1 MYTSAKRR
9 TALISLLLT
18 FLVVCVTSRAQ
29 TFRGAINGSVTD
41 ASGAVV
47 VGAQVVATETAT
59 GVAHNT
65 VSSSAGDFSFPDL
78 PLGSYDVTVSATGF
92 RTVKTQSVPVSAG
105 AIYTVPVK
113 LAVASGSEVVEVSA
127 SALSLDT
134 TTSTQTSTV
143 GEKAVS
149 NLPLNGRDF
158 TQLMALTPGFSGYA
172 GGVTSGSGSLNGMRF
187 EQVNWQI
194 DGVDNNDLW
203 ANIPAVNQSGVNGIA
218 GTLLPLDS
226 VEQFSVQTQASA
238 EAGRNPGGVINL
250 ALKAGTNAIHGT
262 AYYFNRNEAFAEPSP
277 FIAYGEAKQ
286 ENRTYNVGG
295 SLGGSIIKDKLFY
308 FVTYEKQVFAI
319 GEPGEAVEPSAAYQ
333 AEARAVM
340 AQYGVPVGPV
350 SANLLNILWPPY
362 ALTGPAGGENY
373 NSPDP
378 EFGDSNNG
386 LIKLDYALNAKNN
399 ISAHWFGGQGN
410 QTAPD
415 GSELLYYYTIGPIH
429 IYNYAL
435 QWNYTPT
442 SHITNQVLAG
452 VNYFNQI
459 FIDDKTDFNLAGAGF
474 VSGSN
479 YAGVAPHLRISGFDP
494 VGIVAPSGR
503 NDITGHLDDTLS
515 WTKGKH
521 EFRFGGEFRQ
531 AQIDAFNTGNSS
543 GLFNFTG
550 AQGPWSALQSSI
562 SDTNILSLADFLAG
576 YVDTSTLDVGDPKR
590 QVFINT
596 FSVFAQDAWKL
607 TSRFTGNYGLRFDY
621 EGPLHDS
628 YKDLSVFRPNLGGLV
643 FQGAGINSVYP
654 QDWTNFSPRLGFA
667 YQPFEHNDTTVLRGG
682 IGLYFDQPV
691 MSAFLNNK
699 TSNTS
704 PIGIQSNP
712 AGPNP
717 VFTIS
722 KSAYTVQSGQQI
734 FPSSATASCTV
745 TPTNVSPCGIFTV
758 SPNFRTPY
766 VINYN
771 LNIQQSLGPKMLAQI
786 GYIGN
791 ESRKLVSTIDIN
803 QAAFSSNGSPSTT
816 AQAYAQQASRPYF
829 SAFPTYGNINQLGT
843 IATGNYNSLQAI
855 LKFANYHGLTAQA
868 SYTWGHAFD
877 EMSQSRSLLPQDSYN
892 FKGDYGNSG
901 LDTRDNFTTFLS
913 YAIPTFSQRMRRL
926 SEGWVVNG
934 LIALHTGQPFTVYNS
949 DDTSGTDENAQR
961 VNLIGNPYAGITH
974 KFYPATATASA
985 TEQWVNPAAFA
996 SPANGALGTMPR
1008 NALYGPGY
1016 ADADLSVFKT
1026 TRITERISLQLR
1038 GEVFNAFNNKNFA
1051 PPNNTI
1057 GGGFGELYSTIGN
1070 YWGAPGVGPGEPL
1083 NAQLGGKIIF

>member
-1 MYTSAKRR
+1 MYTSARR
-9 TALISLLLT
+9 RIASFSLLLI
-18 FLVVCVTSRAQ
+18 FSVANVIAHAQ

-41 ASGAVV
+41 TSGAVV
-47 VGAQVVATETAT
+47 AGAQVVATETAT
-59 GVAHNT
+59 GVTHNSL
-65 VSSSAGDFSFPDL
+65 SSSAGDFSFPDL
-78 PLGSYDVTVSATGF
+78 PLGSYQVTVSDTGF
-92 RTVKTQSVPVSAG
+92 NTVKVENVPVSAG
-105 AIYTVPVK
+105 TIYSVPVK
-113 LAVASGSEVVEVSA
+113 LTVASSAEVVEVSA

-134 TTSTQTSTV
+134 TTSTQTATV
-143 GEKAVS
+143 GAKAVS
-149 NLPLNGRDF
+149 NLPLNGRDY
-158 TQLMALTPGFSGYA
+158 TQLLGLTPGFSGYS

-187 EQVNWQI
+187 EQMNWQV

-238 EAGRNPGGVINL
+238 EAGRNAGGVINL
-250 ALKAGTNAIHGT
+250 ALKSGTNALHGT
-262 AYYFNRNEAFAEPSP
+262 AYYFNRNEAFAQPSP
-277 FIAYGEAKQ
+277 FIAYGENKQ

-295 SLGGSIIKDKLFY
+295 SVGGAIIKDKLFY

-319 GEPGEAVEPSAAYQ
+319 GQPGEAVEPSAAYQ
-333 AEARAVM
+333 AEAKAVM
-340 AQYGVPVGPV
+340 AQYGIPVNPV
-350 SANLLNILWPPY
+350 STNLLNTLWPSY

-378 EFGDSNNG
+378 EFGHSNNG
-386 LIKLDYALNAKNN
+386 LIKLDYTLNAKNS

-415 GSELLYYYTIGPIH
+415 GSELLYYYTVGPIH

-442 SHITNQVLAG
+442 NNITNQVLAG

-459 FIDDKTDFNLAGAGF
+459 FDDEKTDFNIAATGF
-474 VSGSN
+474 ISGST
-479 YAGVAPHLRISGFDP
+479 YPGVAPHIRISGFDP

-521 EFRFGGEFRQ
+521 EFRFGGEYRQ
-531 AQIDAFNTGNSS
+531 AQIDAFNSGDSS
-543 GLFNFTG
+543 GAFNFTG
-550 AQGPWSALQSSI
+550 AQGLWKNDQV
-562 SDTNILSLADFLAG
+562 SDANVLSLADFLAG
-576 YVDTSTLDVGDPKR
+576 LVDTSTLDVGDPKR
-590 QVFINT
+590 QVFVNT
-596 FSVFAQDAWKL
+596 FSLFAQDAWRL
-607 TSRFTGNYGLRFDY
+607 SPRFTANYGLRYDY
-621 EGPLHDS
+621 EGPLHNTW
-628 YKDLSVFRPNLGGLV
+628 KDLSVFRPNAGGLA
-643 FQGAGINSVYP
+643 FQGAGINSIYP
-654 QDWTNFSPRLGFA
+654 QDWTNFSPRLGFS
-667 YQPFEHNDTTVLRGG
+667 YQPFDQGNTVLRGG

-699 TSNTS
+699 TSNSS

-722 KSAYTVQSGQQI
+722 KPAYQIQSGQQI
-734 FPSSATASCTV
+734 FPSSQTASCTV
-745 TPTNVSPCGIFTV
+745 TQTPLVVSPCGIFTV

-766 VINYN
+766 VVNYN
-771 LNIQQSLGPKMLAQI
+771 INIQQALGPKLLFQI
-786 GYIGN
+786 GYVGN
-791 ESRKLVSTIDIN
+791 ESRKLVSTVDIN
-803 QAAFSSNGSPSTT
+803 QAAFSSGGSPSTT
-816 AQAYAQQASRPYF
+816 ADSYTQQASRPYF
-829 SAFPTYGNINQLGT
+829 SQFPTYGNINQLGT
-843 IATGNYNSLQAI
+843 IATGNFNSFQTL

-868 SYTWGHAFD
+868 SYVWGHAFD
-877 EMSQSRSLLPQDSYN
+877 EMSQSRSLLPQNSFN

-913 YAIPTFSQRMRRL
+913 YTVPTFSQRMRRL

-934 LIALHTGQPFTVYNS
+934 LITLHTGQPFTVYNS
-949 DDTSGTDENAQR
+949 QDTSGTDENAQR
-961 VNLIGNPYAGITH
+961 VNLIANPYAGISH
-974 KFYPATATASA
+974 KFFPATSTASA

-996 SPANGALGTMPR
+996 SPANGQLGTMPR

-1016 ADADLSVFKT
+1016 TDADLSVFKT
-1026 TRITERISLQLR
+1026 THITERISLQLR

-1070 YWGAPGVGPGEPL
+1070 FWGAPGVGPGEPL